1 MEVREMQDKQRAAV
15 GLITREH
22 EPLNLEFPFSALDG
36 GLTKNEEFYVRNH
49 FPEIP
54 DVKEKTWK
62 LKIEGEIEQPFEIGY
77 EELLKMPAE
86 NFAATVECAGNSRV
100 FLTPKASGVQWELGA
115 IGTARWKGVPLR
127 ALLEKAGVK
136 ESVVEVVL
144 IGADK
149 GEIKDPPKS
158 PGEISFARSLPL
170 EKALAENILLAY
182 EMNGEKL
189 SKEHGFPVRAVVPG
203 WYGMAWVKWLER
215 IVVTKEPFTGYF
227 QTADYSYWVKEDGLP
242 AQMIPITEMQVK
254 AEIARPA
261 MHEAIP
267 ANSVYLVR
275 GAAWSGEDAEISK
288 VEVSTDGGKNWR
300 EAKLTGEARKYV
312 WQMWEYDWQVP
323 AKTGKYTLMA
333 RAEDRL
339 GNVQPMKHAKERGGY
354 LVNHVLPVEVE
365 VR

>member
-1 MEVREMQDKQRAAV
+1 MQDKQRAVV

-36 GLTKNEEFYVRNH
+36 VLTRNEEFYVRNH

-54 DVKEKTWK
+54 ELKEQEWR
-62 LKIEGEIEQPFEIGY
+62 LKIEGAVNEPLEISY
-77 EELLKMPAE
+77 EELLKVPSE
-86 NFAATVECAGNSRV
+86 TFTATIECAGNSRV

-115 IGTARWKGVPLR
+115 VGTAEWKGVPLR
-127 ALLEKAGVK
+127 ALLEKARIKDGA
-136 ESVVEVVL
+136 VEIVL

-158 PGEISFARSLPL
+158 PGEIFFARSLPI
-170 EKALAENILLAY
+170 EKALTENILLAY

-215 IVVTKEPFTGYF
+215 IVVTEESFTGYF
-227 QTADYSYWVKEDGLP
+227 QTADYSYFEKTDELP
-242 AQMIPITEMQVK
+242 VQMKPITEMQVK

-267 ANSVYLVR
+267 SGANYQIR
-275 GAAWSGEDAEISK
+275 GAAWSGEAEIAK
-288 VEVSTDGGKNWR
+288 VEVSTDGGNKWK
-300 EAKLTGEARKYV
+300 EANLLGKARKYV
-312 WQMWEYDWQVP
+312 WRMWEYQWQVP
-323 AKTGKYTLMA
+323 EETGKYTLMA
-333 RAEDRL
+333 RAADQL
-339 GNVQPMKHAKERGGY
+339 GNIQPMEHAKERGGY